1 MEAEFNEFFTGI
13 AAEEVLYA
21 CEENEETNTTSEMGL
36 ANPAVHFF
44 RWVRKEAPSLK
55 RCKYLCSCR
64 GLRHRNLSAI
74 RHATQRG
81 LHQLQQ
87 LNAHT
92 EAGDPHAR
100 RVHGQT
106 PLGVQGFRTNPKG
119 SLKKIANYP
128 QIISPKIVLDP
139 ESHILFFD
147 IEALIIELLSEEYSM
162 MSPGS
167 LEAAGLISQ
176 AEYLKVAALTQSA
189 SPDAHKKLAGKI
201 NQYMFFR

>member
-1 MEAEFNEFFTGI
+1 MTPILILEAEFNEFFTGI

-119 SLKKIANYP
+119 NLKKNSKLSSNHFAKNRFR
-128 QIISPKIVLDP
+128 SRKSHSVLR
-139 ESHILFFD
+139 
-147 IEALIIELLSEEYSM
+147 YR
-162 MSPGS
+162 GS
-167 LEAAGLISQ
+167 DHRAFE
-176 AEYLKVAALTQSA
+176 
-189 SPDAHKKLAGKI
+189 
-201 NQYMFFR
+201 

>member
-1 MEAEFNEFFTGI
+1 
-13 AAEEVLYA
+13 
-21 CEENEETNTTSEMGL
+21 MGL

-44 RWVRKEAPSLK
+44 
-55 RCKYLCSCR
+55 R

-106 PLGVQGFRTNPKG
+106 SLGVQGFRTNPK
-119 SLKKIANYP
+119 
-128 QIISPKIVLDP
+128 DP

-147 IEALIIELLSEEYSM
+147 IEALIIELLSEEYAM

-189 SPDAHKKLAGKI
+189 SPDAHKKIAGILAKMKEGAESVQTKI
-201 NQYMFFR
+201 QAKAELVLKGTDINRAVDVRARSVNGPEEAIEHAACHHCVIDQRFSSATENICCEY